1 MRHRKL
7 GRQLTTFRHT
17 LTWTFLATII
27 FLLLMFILNAGIG
40 KDIRASGDPANAV
53 GWFNILFIAWYGIY
67 VVGQFR
73 SRLTL
78 YEHGF
83 ILQTLFKEHVVVYR
97 EIRGIK
103 SKFSQIESP
112 GSFMHARIDTPQGR
126 VLLKNNWKPRRDFYN
141 FIAQFLFQD
150 DEDDVIFH

>member
-7 GRQLTTFRHT
+7 GRQLATFRHT

-40 KDIRASGDPANAV
+40 KDIRASGDPANVV

-67 VVGQFR
+67 VAGQFR

-78 YEHGF
+78 Y
-83 ILQTLFKEHVVVYR
+83 
-97 EIRGIK
+97 
-103 SKFSQIESP
+103 
-112 GSFMHARIDTPQGR
+112 
-126 VLLKNNWKPRRDFYN
+126 
-141 FIAQFLFQD
+141 
-150 DEDDVIFH
+150 

>member
-1 MRHRKL
+1 MAL
-7 GRQLTTFRHT
+7 
-17 LTWTFLATII
+17 
-27 FLLLMFILNAGIG
+27 
-40 KDIRASGDPANAV
+40 
-53 GWFNILFIAWYGIY
+53 Y
-67 VVGQFR
+67 VARQFR

-83 ILQTLFKEHVVVYR
+83 ILQTLFKEYVVVYR
-97 EIRGIK
+97 EIRGIQ
-103 SKFSQIESP
+103 QIESP
-112 GSFMHARIDTPQGR
+112 GSFMHARIDTPQGS

>member
-27 FLLLMFILNAGIG
+27 FLLLMFIWNIAGMGEGIH
-40 KDIRASGDPANAV
+40 ANV
-53 GWFNILFIAWYGIY
+53 GLFNVLFTACYGTY
-67 VVGQFR
+67 VADQIR

-97 EIRGIK
+97 EIRGIQ

>member
-7 GRQLTTFRHT
+7 GRQLATFRHT

-40 KDIRASGDPANAV
+40 KDIRASGDPANVV

-67 VVGQFR
+67 VAGQFR

-78 YEHGF
+78 WCIGKFAAFNLNSRKSNHPAR
-83 ILQTLFKEHVVVYR
+83 LCTPAS
-97 EIRGIK
+97 IRRK
-103 SKFSQIESP
+103 
-112 GSFMHARIDTPQGR
+112 A
-126 VLLKNNWKPRRDFYN
+126 
-141 FIAQFLFQD
+141 ACC
-150 DEDDVIFH
+150 